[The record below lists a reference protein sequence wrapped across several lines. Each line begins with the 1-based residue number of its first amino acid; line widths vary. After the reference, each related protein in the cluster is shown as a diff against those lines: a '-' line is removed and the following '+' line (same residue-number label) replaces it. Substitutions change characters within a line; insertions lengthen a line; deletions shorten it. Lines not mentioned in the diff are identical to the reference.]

1 VWRRLGSF
9 RLAAVWL
16 VGTACAGCISAAVSV
31 SQPTAVE
38 RQLLGAYE
46 SLDADLVRLSSV
58 RSADVGFRNSD
69 AMMREEALRARAIQR
84 FNADDIVQLK
94 AGGCLV
100 ELLSTRLGSRPCPA
114 ANDAQVKR
122 RLDRVIEEENG
133 SRRAILAWAAQ
144 EDARARGR
152 QASSTEYMRDLN
164 IAYHELLR
172 QTAKAGDW
180 IESRPGIF
188 VQMEKAVP

>member
-1 VWRRLGSF
+1 M
-9 RLAAVWL
+9 RLAWVCL
-16 VGTACAGCISAAVSV
+16 VGIAGPGCISAAVSV

-94 AGGCLV
+94 ASGCLV
-100 ELLSTRLGSRPCPA
+100 ELLSAQLGWKSCPS

-122 RLDRVIEEENG
+122 RLDRVIEEENR
-133 SRRAILAWAAQ
+133 SRRTILAWAAQ
-144 EDARARGR
+144 EDASARGR
-152 QASSTEYMRDLN
+152 QASTTEYMQDLKR
-164 IAYHELLR
+164 AYHELLR
-172 QTAKAGDW
+172 QTAQSGDW
-180 IESRPGIF
+180 FESRPGAF
-188 VQMEKAVP
+188 VRMEKAVP